1 MCTTMTA
8 KFRLGH
14 LVSTCNALE
23 ALQRNNVT
31 ALSLLRRHLS
41 GDWGI
46 VSEEDAFVN
55 DMALQDGGRLLS
67 AYMLPDQ
74 TLLWIIT
81 DAEIDEEHNREAT
94 TLLLPEDY

>member
-8 KFRLGH
+8 KFRLGQ

-23 ALQRNNVT
+23 ALQRNQVT

-41 GDWGI
+41 GDWGK
-46 VSEEDAFVN
+46 VSDEDAYAN
-55 DMALQDGGRLLS
+55 DMAIQDGSRILS
-67 AYMLPDQ
+67 SYLLPDE
-74 TLLWIIT
+74 TKIWIIT

>member
-1 MCTTMTA
+1 MSTTMTA
-8 KFRLGH
+8 KFRLGY
-14 LVSTCNALE
+14 LASTCNAFE

-41 GDWGI
+41 GDWGK
-46 VSEEDAFVN
+46 VSDEDAYVN
-55 DMALQDGGRLLS
+55 DMSVQDGSRILS
-67 AYMLPDQ
+67 SYLLPDD
-74 TLLWIIT
+74 TTIWIIT

>member
-1 MCTTMTA
+1 MSTTMTA

-41 GDWGI
+41 GDWGK
-46 VSEEDAFVN
+46 VSDEDAYAN
-55 DMALQDGGRLLS
+55 DMALQDGSRVLS
-67 AYMLPDQ
+67 SYLLPDD
-74 TLLWIIT
+74 TTIWIIT
-81 DAEIDEEHNREAT
+81 DAETDEEHNREAT